1 MDMSDEEKDRG
12 EQREK
17 GNITDNGDFSGD
29 QPRPI
34 ERGEKDFVSVPVNSF
49 NEAIRRELQYLDRV
63 VAIPFRVVRRRVGEN
78 QTSWAQGLEELT
90 WAAEGMA
97 RVPVKML
104 QAAFGEDFSKS
115 DQK

>member
-1 MDMSDEEKDRG
+1 MSDEEKGRE
-12 EQREK
+12 EQRQK
-17 GNITDNGDFSGD
+17 GNINDNGDFSGD